1 MHEDSSGFLAL
12 DRELD
17 RDAYITLVYRF
28 ECMGDPWAAAAHLCQ
43 EQSTAQ
49 WKRVGV
55 DEDLRGI
62 YGSKV
67 TSLDVLAK
75 LEAPSLPG
83 MLHQLDGP
91 LYAAMVRIAYPI
103 INFGDRIPNLLTAI
117 LGEGVFFCPSIYA
130 IKLMDIEFPD
140 SYLEQF
146 PGPKF
151 GIKGLRA
158 WTGIKDRPLFM
169 GVIKPNIGLDPQ
181 AFGDLAYQSWLG
193 GLDIAKDDEMLCD
206 TTWSPFAERTKVLGR
221 ARADAEQRTGKRC
234 CYLANITD
242 EVDRLLLMHDI
253 AVRNGA
259 DMLMLNAMCVGLSA
273 VRMVRNHTQ
282 VPLVAHFDMIAPFSR
297 VPGFGVSSVV
307 VTKLQR
313 LVGFDAIIGIG
324 LGSRMK
330 STPEEVL
337 SNTRA
342 CTDPMGAIQSAL
354 PVPAGSQWAGSLKP
368 LHDMIGNTDF
378 AIVPGR
384 AVFNHPAG
392 PKAGAIALQ
401 QGWDAI
407 KAGVSMEAYALSH
420 EELRQS
426 IGDILG

>member
-1 MHEDSSGFLAL
+1 MHEDSKGFFAL
-12 DRELD
+12 DGELN
-17 RDAYITLVYRF
+17 RDGYINLVYRF
-28 ECMGDPWAAAAHLCQ
+28 ECTGDPWKAAAHLCQ

-55 DEDLRGI
+55 DEDLRSI

-67 TSLDVLAK
+67 VALNVLGP
-75 LEAPSLPG
+75 LESPSLPG
-83 MLHQLDGP
+83 MLHQMDGP
-91 LYAAMVRIAYPI
+91 LHVAMVRIAYPI

-117 LGEGVFFCPSIYA
+117 LGEGVFFCPSIYC

-151 GIKGLRA
+151 GITGLRA
-158 WTGIKDRPLFM
+158 WTGIVDRPLFM
-169 GVIKPNIGLDPQ
+169 GVIKPNIGLDPH

-221 ARADAEQRTGKRC
+221 ARTDAEQRTGKRC

-242 EVDRLLLMHDI
+242 EVDRLLEMHDI

-297 VPGFGVSSVV
+297 VPGFGVSSLV

-330 STPEEVL
+330 STTEEVL
-337 SNTRA
+337 SDTRA
-342 CTDPMGAIQSAL
+342 CTDPMGPVKTAL

-368 LHDMIGNTDF
+368 LYDMIGNPDF

-407 KAGVSMEAYALSH
+407 KAGVDMEAYAFSH